1 MTLNFTTLSD
11 DQIRR
16 FLSFLKADII
26 EKGEIERYI
35 LSGKCIKIKIS
46 YYDTIIIEPEKIT
59 FHPEVG
65 TPSTILTIENIQS
78 CVNLYNA
85 LIENN

>member
-1 MTLNFTTLSD
+1 MILDFTTLSD
-11 DQIRR
+11 DQIRYL
-16 FLSFLKADII
+16 LSFLKADII

-46 YYDTIIIEPEKIT
+46 YYDTIIIDPEKIT
-59 FHPEVG
+59 FHPQVG
-65 TPSTILTIENIQS
+65 VSQTVLTIENIQN
-78 CVNLYNA
+78 CVNLYNT

>member
-1 MTLNFTTLSD
+1 MTLDFTTLSD

-16 FLSFLKADII
+16 FLTFLKADII

-46 YYDTIIIEPEKIT
+46 YYDTIIIEPEKII
-59 FHPEVG
+59 FYPEVG
-65 TPSTILTIENIQS
+65 TPSTILTIENVTS
-78 CVNLYNA
+78 CVNLYNS